1 MTVHEQAHE
10 TLTTAQALVVD
21 RLAEACR
28 ILGADASLMA
38 IVDAWSDGALPDEE
52 AMALLDDWCERHADD
67 EDAGPGQAP
76 YPDPP
81 F

>member
-1 MTVHEQAHE
+1 MTHEQALE
-10 TLTTAQALVVD
+10 SLTTTQSLVIG

-28 ILGADASLMA
+28 ILGGDASLLA
-38 IVDAWSDGALPDEE
+38 IIDAWSDDALPDEE
-52 AMALLDDWCERHADD
+52 ALALLDDWCERHADD
-67 EDAGPGQAP
+67 AGLGLGPAP

>member
-1 MTVHEQAHE
+1 MTLREQAHE
-10 TLTTAQALVVD
+10 TLSATQGLVIERV
-21 RLAEACR
+21 AEACR
-28 ILGADASLMA
+28 ILGADGSLLA
-38 IVDAWSDGALPDEE
+38 IIDAWSDHALPDEE

-67 EDAGPGQAP
+67 EIPGPGQAP